1 MKNYKRS
8 LVSFFLIAIIL
19 LSTSWIRPLPAQE
32 EPGPPPRGPPPFEK
46 RQFNGTYIAWEKEEN
61 TTSESWEWQSQ
72 AWEFGPYPN
81 FAIFLLNGTEVTD
94 KNFIPL
100 GTPFKA
106 VITVQK
112 TIFTGN
118 STLGRAGLQWH
129 LELRTKNG
137 TPSGQANIKMVYVR
151 RMETKYW
158 NETDSWHIES
168 FVFNQSE
175 VSAMPGQ
182 PPPPPEEMGQHSFYI
197 FDKASS
203 KITESEDAWQIE
215 FVGSFDADKTP
226 IGPYWVDLEITD
238 QYDSWVDFGFQAWE
252 GKMAPHRMIAV
263 GKPGV
268 GFGWFMDSWT
278 LKKLDM
284 ENRFI
289 YSVSKGVLW
298 KIRIN
303 VTSSQ
308 LENITI
314 GFDLDWG
321 MKTFVNV
328 TSWYSKPVIQRGGW
342 MFNET
347 SGTYYWNSTVE
358 VSQIEQ
364 VFGPHVEERWVWVPH
379 GREINVTRQ
388 YWDPE
393 TGEEKIVTETFFA
406 NEKLFLVYDHSTHS
420 FSVKQGYSYWGY
432 DPELRHDRE
441 FIVLYDLN
449 TSDPTTKFY
458 NLSLTES
465 KWYQVAP
472 DRHIIEFVGMF
483 SNETFTDRDEYFF
496 QVNVMGKRGLLWA
509 DWTTGPSDFQI
520 AVDKPVAVST
530 ILDKNGNE
538 VKDWMFQINPGEF
551 FLIKSELHGAAN
563 LYEDLDGVGV
573 VFHTGSG
580 RWAEN
585 ESYWSD
591 VEIRLVKDLTTG
603 ELSSVTYNR
612 TGRSIYVY
620 GPYRGWELVN
630 VTDWHM
636 EYNSTSGEWEWVEG
650 TYLTWNET
658 IITDW
663 HWEHQRLNQTEYLRD
678 PNSPNIWIDVERT
691 WISDEDSA
699 FKMPSSYAVLNFVN
713 VSLIDGVVTVILNV
727 TFQLDAPHGNYWWN
741 MLFLNMT
748 FDRDWSLG
756 WGEHTVTEW
765 TSEQVYYVN
774 GSVTGG
780 EAWYVTKPT
789 QPMYTVYN
797 GKRYLLEQLPYI
809 TIDGVNL
816 PIKVRTQYDWWRQEE
831 WKEYLFKEPY
841 DPILGMEPRYYELLN
856 GTKIYVEESFRALI
870 RTIQLNTTDAYKF
883 VEGDKIPVPN
893 GTVFETYMLRA
904 LEDWSKRYWDPEF
917 GFEIVPYYYEL
928 LNGTRIYRDE
938 GFETQV
944 FNMTT
949 NRWELL
955 DKLYTENVTPL
966 TAEHVGR
973 GVTLNQTVVLLK
985 EPGDWQPLPDGS
997 GYFLVMKNGTQITI
1011 KDPWAVPDDER
1022 FVTLNDKKYLI
1033 SWPDEY
1039 YKATYNNQTLLLRG
1053 GWDGNVFPFYYTDLG
1068 IEGGVKHELPYPG
1081 AMASSWWELEGI
1093 ETEGR
1098 KLKTFKSVTIN
1109 GTKYIL
1115 HKDESGSVYIIVN
1128 GTRVSVSPPMMDRG
1142 YYYSQINGKEYWNV
1156 VQNGWILR
1164 YGKYSDRAG
1173 QFDVAGSLVTTT
1185 GYDYAGQ
1192 VWMEHNRW
1200 GYDREN
1206 STLYI
1211 QTPNGTRYDVHSEIY
1226 IILWKVQ
1233 IGDQQFYTLDA
1244 WDQWEEVYDNKT
1256 GELLYKSYIRAL
1268 NGTKIYFNWDVN
1280 PPNWLEEIHIQV
1292 PGTNYTKLI
1301 PFEWGPLQVFDTIYV
1316 FNITIPELSWN
1327 PGHTGVFYENGTEV
1341 PINTTFKVFGTSRGP
1356 GTRYWYHWENQTW
1369 ILDGIFLPM
1378 TKAPWNSSLDV
1389 QYFTTLDENRIYSP
1403 YAFGWIQDEQRWG
1416 DPNKEGEFRQWNFI
1430 NDDPV
1435 AGNRTAS
1442 VVEGGYRVYLNDT
1455 IRVDVTTDW
1464 PQGGWPDF
1472 YLIMTNGT
1480 SFVVNWLDDLYS
1492 WITEINGKTYLFKH
1506 IVTYYNLTDSG
1517 RIYNIADPLMP
1528 DIYQIFTPTVYQAPL
1543 PILDRGTWLWMNATS
1558 DSVLRDISGY
1568 YLINASDGSR
1578 LDIEAVSNW
1587 WNLSETARRK
1597 LFTDDMRHLYPR
1609 YNVTIDGKEY
1619 YVIDPS
1625 PVIDRWDGEWMI
1637 EYSMYRYP
1645 KVLNVTLDGTTYSIV
1660 LLDDGGFWR
1669 SDIRWR
1675 RLETIRFGNG
1685 TSYEVQEQHMWK
1697 PSFQVTINNQTISIS
1712 LEKMNIYKRH
1722 TVWGEVYRWM
1732 LKDMNIF
1739 TQREVNDIIVGT
1751 PEWGMWGI
1759 RAFDIV
1765 PDTGAVDLDGDLS
1778 TTDDQ
1783 FFVRRIHKGFDAE
1796 NRTMSRMLV
1805 EIIWDPNVS
1814 VVDDEMHIFAWM
1826 GKLHVSWTSE
1836 WSESYIWYYASNMS
1850 IVSSTVLQEIN
1861 ATIINSETGL
1871 PNPGYWDI
1879 AHMVKNV
1886 TWADILEQAKKHGW
1900 DWITDQK
1907 NEWEWIWFG
1916 THQDYVTSWT
1926 EENGTQTAAV
1936 GVRYEFAGLSLYK
1949 DDEQTHFFMPR
1960 NIGEIA
1966 FVTPGEA
1973 FGNTNSSDSMVV
1985 PLNATITF
1993 GVTYEEINGTLFPFS
2008 EQRSMWGWWERPI
2021 FGADFHV
2028 PNFMHRPTEA
2038 AVDTLSFA
2046 IHFSANKT
2054 EADEANNKA
2063 VLKID
2068 QHIGDWNLDP
2078 NVIDGRQKNASG
2090 VMVNLMGNE
2099 VLLNRSLASNFY
2111 ITAFT
2116 SIEWDIKDEKGSKVN
2131 NNDVT
2136 ESSRFDIAAQLANA
2150 SFATV
2155 ELGSTYDWGKPVTA
2169 TDMIRTFNV
2178 TSKTTPLGAFRAS
2191 YQSESGRSSTGF
2203 DISAMFYFLTVGF
2216 PYWDGYAVY
2225 NDPEVLFHLS
2235 KGTLIQ
2241 MEEQFL
2247 ALPGDQWFLLLA
2259 GSAIIAAVV
2268 VVAVVFRSK
2277 IKRALSRLRRPKEAT
2292 LQPSDTEAGPE
2303 ATAAQEPQSSSPP
2316 DS

>member
-1 MKNYKRS
+1 LS
-8 LVSFFLIAIIL
+8 TLIIL
-19 LSTSWIRPLPAQE
+19 AVILPSAILIKPLPAQRGE
-32 EPGPPPRGPPPFEK
+32 EPFPPPKGPPPLEN
-46 RQFNGTYIAWEKEEN
+46 RQFNGTFIAWDKEEN
-61 TTSESWEWQSQ
+61 TTSDSWQWQSQ

-81 FAIFLLNGTEVTD
+81 FAVFLLNGTEVTD
-94 KNFIPL
+94 TNFIPL
-100 GTPFKA
+100 DTPFKA

-112 TIFTGN
+112 TVFTGN

-129 LELRTKNG
+129 LELRTENG
-137 TPSGQANIKMVYVR
+137 TPSGHANLKMVYVN

-175 VSAMPGQ
+175 APAMPGQPQ
-182 PPPPPEEMGQHSFYI
+182 PPPPPEEMEQYSFYL
-197 FDKASS
+197 FDKDSS
-203 KITESEDAWQIE
+203 KITESDDAWQIE
-215 FVGSFDADKTP
+215 FVGSFDAEKTP

-252 GKMAPHRMIAV
+252 GKMSPHRMVAV

-268 GFGWFMDSWT
+268 GFGWFMDCWT
-278 LKKLDM
+278 LEKLDM
-284 ENRFI
+284 ENRTI

-303 VTSSQ
+303 VTSTQ
-308 LENITI
+308 LKNITI
-314 GFDLDWG
+314 GFDLEWG
-321 MKTFVNV
+321 VKTFVNV
-328 TSWYSKPVIQRGGW
+328 TGWYSKPVIQKGGW

-358 VSQIEQ
+358 VLRTEQ
-364 VFGPHVEERWVWVPH
+364 VFGPHLEERWMSVPH
-379 GREINVTRQ
+379 DREVNVTRQ

-393 TGEEKIVTETFFA
+393 TEEEKIITETFMA
-406 NEKLFLVYDHSTHS
+406 QEKMFLVYDHATHN
-420 FSVKQGYSYWGY
+420 FSVKQGYSYWSY
-432 DPELRHDRE
+432 DPELHHDRE

-449 TSDPTTKFY
+449 SLDPTTRFY

-465 KWYQVAP
+465 KWYQTAP
-472 DRHIIEFVGMF
+472 DRHVIEFVGMF
-483 SNETFTDRDEYFF
+483 SNSTFTDRDEYFF
-496 QVNVMGKRGLLWA
+496 QVNVQGEKGPLWA
-509 DWTTGPSDFQI
+509 DWSTGPSDFQI
-520 AVDKPVAVST
+520 AVDKPVAVTT
-530 ILDKNGNE
+530 ILDKKGEE
-538 VKDWMFQINPGEF
+538 VKGWMFQINPGEF
-551 FLIKSELHGAAN
+551 FLIKSELYGAAKM
-563 LYEDLDGVGV
+563 YDDLDGVGV
-573 VFHTGSG
+573 VFHAGSG

-585 ESYWSD
+585 ASYWSN
-591 VEIRLVKDLTTG
+591 VEIRLIKDLTTG

-612 TGRSIYVY
+612 TERSIYVY
-620 GPYRGWELVN
+620 GPHKGWELVN

-650 TYLTWNET
+650 TYTMWNET

-678 PNSPNIWIDVERT
+678 PDSPNIWINMEET
-691 WISDEDSA
+691 WISEEDLA
-699 FKMPSSYAVLNFVN
+699 FRIPTSYAVLNSAN
-713 VSLIDGVVTVILNV
+713 VSLIDGVVTVFLNV
-727 TFQLDAPHGNYWWN
+727 TFLQNAPQNNYWWN

-748 FDRDWSLG
+748 FDVDWSLG

-780 EAWYVTKPT
+780 EAWYATQPS

-797 GKRYLLEQLPYI
+797 GEKYILEQMPYI
-809 TIDGVNL
+809 TINGVNL
-816 PIKVRTQYDWWRQEE
+816 PIKVRTQYDWWLQEE
-831 WKEYLFKEPY
+831 WTEYLLRDPY
-841 DPILGMEPRYYELLN
+841 DPTLGMEPRYYELLN
-856 GTKIYVEESFRALI
+856 GTKIYVKESFRALI
-870 RTIQLNTTDAYKF
+870 RTIKLNTTGAYKF
-883 VEGDKIPVPN
+883 VGDDKVPIPN

-917 GFEIVPYYYEL
+917 DYEIVPYYYEL

-938 GFETQV
+938 GFETQI

-949 NRWELL
+949 NRWELR
-955 DKLYTENVTPL
+955 DKLYTESVTPL
-966 TAEHVGR
+966 TAKYMGR
-973 GVTLNQTVVLLK
+973 GVTLNQTVVLLR

-997 GYFLVMKNGTQITI
+997 GYYLVMKNGTQITI

-1033 SWPDEY
+1033 GWPEEY
-1039 YKATYNNQTLLLRG
+1039 YEATYKEQTLLLRG
-1053 GWDGNVFPFYYTDLG
+1053 GWDGHVFPFYYTDLG
-1068 IEGGVKHELPYPG
+1068 IEGGVKYELPYPG

-1093 ETEGR
+1093 ESEGR

-1128 GTRVSVSPPMMDRG
+1128 GTRVSVSTPMMDRG
-1142 YYYSQINGKEYWNV
+1142 YFYSKINGKPYWNV
-1156 VQNGWILR
+1156 IQNGWILR

-1173 QFDVAGSLVTTT
+1173 QFSATGSSLITTT
-1185 GYDYAGQ
+1185 GYDPAGQ
-1192 VWMEHNRW
+1192 MWMEHNRW

-1211 QTPNGTRYDVHSEIY
+1211 QTPDGKRYDIHSEIY

-1233 IGDQQFYTLDA
+1233 LGDQQFYTMDP
-1244 WDQWEEVYDNKT
+1244 WDQWEEVYDNST
-1256 GELLYKSYIRAL
+1256 GETLYRSYIRAL
-1268 NGTKIYFNWDVN
+1268 NDTKIYFNWDTN

-1327 PGHTGVFYENGTEV
+1327 PGHTEVFYEDGTEV
-1341 PINTTFKVFGTSRGP
+1341 PVNTTFKVFGTSRGP
-1356 GTRYWYHWENQTW
+1356 GTRYWYHWDNQTW
-1369 ILDGIFLPM
+1369 IQDGIFIPE
-1378 TKAPWNSSLDV
+1378 TEAPWNSSLFV
-1389 QYFTTLDENRIYSP
+1389 QYFTTLDGNRIYSP
-1403 YAFGWIQDEQRWG
+1403 HAFGWIQDEQRWG
-1416 DPNKEGEFRQWNFI
+1416 DPSNPDEFRQWNFI

-1442 VVEGGYRVYLNDT
+1442 VIEGGYRVYLNDT
-1455 IRVDVTTDW
+1455 IKVDVTTDW

-1472 YLIMTNGT
+1472 YLIMKNGT
-1480 SFVVNWLDDLYS
+1480 SFVVNWLDDLMS
-1492 WITEINGKTYLFKH
+1492 WVTEINGKTYLFKH

-1517 RIYNIADPLMP
+1517 VIYNIADPLMP
-1528 DIYQIFTPTVYQAPL
+1528 DIYQIFTPTTYQAPL

-1558 DSVLRDISGY
+1558 DSVLRDLSGY

-1578 LDIEAVSNW
+1578 LNLEAVSTW
-1587 WNLSETARRK
+1587 WNLSETVRRK
-1597 LFTDDMRHLYPR
+1597 IFKDDLRHLYPR
-1609 YNVTIDGKEY
+1609 YNITIDGKEY

-1625 PVIDRWDGEWMI
+1625 PVIDRWDGEWTI
-1637 EYSMYRYP
+1637 EHSMYRYP
-1645 KVLNVTLDGTTYSIV
+1645 TVMNITLDGETYSIV
-1660 LLDDGGFWR
+1660 LLEDGFWR

-1675 RLETIRFGNG
+1675 RLETLRFENG
-1685 TSYEVQEQHMWK
+1685 SSYEVQEQHVWK
-1697 PSFQVTINNQTISIS
+1697 PSFQVTINDQTVSIT
-1712 LEKMNIYKRH
+1712 LERMNIYKRH
-1722 TVWGEVYRWM
+1722 RVWGEVYRWM

-1739 TQREVNDIIVGT
+1739 TQREINDIVVGT

-1783 FFVRRIHKGFDAE
+1783 YFVRRIHEGSDTE
-1796 NRTMSRMLV
+1796 NRTINRMWV
-1805 EIIWDPNVS
+1805 EIIWDPNAS
-1814 VVDDEMHIFAWM
+1814 MRDDEIHIFAWM
-1826 GKLHVSWTSE
+1826 GKMHVSWSSE

-1850 IVSSTVLQEIN
+1850 VVNPTVMQEIN
-1861 ATIINSETGL
+1861 ATILNSETGL

-1900 DWITDQK
+1900 DWIEDQE

-1916 THQDYVTSWT
+1916 TQQDYVTSWT
-1926 EENGTQTAAV
+1926 QENGTQTAAV
-1936 GVRYEFAGLSLYK
+1936 GVRYEFAGFSLYNGT
-1949 DDEQTHFFMPR
+1949 EQTHFFMPR
-1960 NIGEIA
+1960 NIGEIS

-1985 PLNATITF
+1985 PLNATISF
-1993 GVTYEEINGTLFPFS
+1993 GVTYEDVNGTLFPFS

-2028 PNFMHRPTEA
+2028 PNFMHRPTESA
-2038 AVDTLSFA
+2038 IDKVSFA
-2046 IHFSANKT
+2046 LHFSANT
-2054 EADEANNKA
+2054 TATDELNNEA

-2068 QHIGDWNLDP
+2068 QHIGNWNLEP
-2078 NVIDGRQKNASG
+2078 HVIDGRQKNSSG
-2090 VMVNLMGNE
+2090 VMVYLMGNE
-2099 VLLNRSLASNFY
+2099 VLQNRSLASNYY

-2116 SIEWDIKDEKGSKVN
+2116 GIEWDVIDEKGTTVN
-2131 NNDVT
+2131 NNNVT
-2136 ESSRFDIAAQLANA
+2136 ESSRFNIAAQLANA

-2155 ELGSTYDWGKPVTA
+2155 KLGSIYDWGKPVTP

-2178 TSKTTPLGAFRAS
+2178 TSKTTPIGVFRAS

-2203 DISAMFYFLTVGF
+2203 DISAMLYFLTVGF
-2216 PYWDGYAVY
+2216 PKWDGYAVY
-2225 NDPEVLFHLS
+2225 NDPEVLFLLS
-2235 KGTLIQ
+2235 KGILIQ
-2241 MEEQFL
+2241 EVPFAPITEW
-2247 ALPGDQWFLLLA
+2247 WFLLLIGSTVA
-2259 GSAIIAAVV
+2259 GII
-2268 VVAVVFRSK
+2268 VAVVFRSK
-2277 IKRALSRLRRPKEAT
+2277 IKRAFSRLRKLRRKTQPHEAE
-2292 LQPSDTEAGPE
+2292 TEAP
-2303 ATAAQEPQSSSPP
+2303 APAPAPKPSTSPP
-2316 DS
+2316 SNPPNSKAV